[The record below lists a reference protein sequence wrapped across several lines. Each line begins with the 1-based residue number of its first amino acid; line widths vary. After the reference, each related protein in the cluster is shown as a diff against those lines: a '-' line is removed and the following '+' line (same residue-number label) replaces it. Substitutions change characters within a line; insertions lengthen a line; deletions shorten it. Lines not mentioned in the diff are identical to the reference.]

1 MGSSLILTRIQ
12 KIHIWQKIMLY
23 LRNLNQLL
31 KDAVLL
37 LMKGINTEYGH
48 ETNRIYFKDC

>member
-1 MGSSLILTRIQ
+1 
-12 KIHIWQKIMLY
+12 MLY